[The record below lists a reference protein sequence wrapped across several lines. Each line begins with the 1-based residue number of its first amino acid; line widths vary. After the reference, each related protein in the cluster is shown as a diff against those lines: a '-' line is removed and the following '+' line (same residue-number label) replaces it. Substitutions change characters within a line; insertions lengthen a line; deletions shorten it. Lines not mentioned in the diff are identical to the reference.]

1 MRNKTILISL
11 ILIVFCG
18 MGCGVRLDKAELVA
32 DDPAAQIKQLRNELA
47 DTRSQVEKL
56 NKQLTVLRG
65 FTADRMEYLVRV
77 DQVKFGRFTRGYD
90 ENKDGLDEGINVYV
104 VLNDE
109 LGDKIKAAGEV
120 GIELWD
126 LAADEGRRLIQ
137 KRRYGLSEVADHWL
151 SGFMT
156 DHYKFRLAWSKEKRP
171 SHPNLTLKLNFKEA
185 LTGNV
190 FEIQKLITTSASRP
204 QR

>member
-1 MRNKTILISL
+1 MILISL
-11 ILIVFCG
+11 ILIVFG
-18 MGCGVRLDKAELVA
+18 GAGCGVWPFNETKKSTA
-32 DDPAAQIKQLRNELA
+32 DDPAAQIRQLRNELA
-47 DTRSQVEKL
+47 DKHSQIEKL

-65 FTADRMEYLVRV
+65 FAVDRMEYLVHV
-77 DQVKFGRFTRGYD
+77 DRVKFGRFTRGCD
-90 ENKDGLDEGINVYV
+90 EDKDGLDDGIKVYL
-104 VLNDE
+104 VLNDRFA
-109 LGDKIKAAGEV
+109 DKIKAAGEV

-156 DHYKFRLAWSKEKRP
+156 DHYKFKLSWPKGKRP

-185 LTGNV
+185 MTGNV
-190 FEIQKLITTSASRP
+190 FEIQKLITVK
-204 QR
+204 